1 MTVASFLKALSFGK
15 ENVKEDSYIAT
26 LGVVTSKFFVEI
38 DSYLKEKF
46 ENYTVILRLNCE
58 GMEDEV
64 IYSAHRSLGN
74 NLKLICGSLKD
85 VREVKGMEA
94 SNKLDEF
101 IKEKDLEFVYFYS
114 GIDSWPNA
122 HKKILSL
129 IQD

>member
-1 MTVASFLKALSFGK
+1 M
-15 ENVKEDSYIAT
+15 
-26 LGVVTSKFFVEI
+26 
-38 DSYLKEKF
+38 
-46 ENYTVILRLNCE
+46 
-58 GMEDEV
+58 
-64 IYSAHRSLGN
+64 
-74 NLKLICGSLKD
+74 KD